1 MEDELAKA
9 LASRLNKQQMQEM
22 SYLNEYFQLGP
33 LLNLAR
39 ERPLLISGLVETYWR
54 TRAEPVLDY
63 VPDLLMRIDLFR
75 RLQDNIK
82 RHELSFVP
90 SMTVFALFMVAP
102 TDVLRSR
109 LDNLE
114 RNAQEKNTAE
124 VQEFIEQCRNTVAVI
139 QEFVSAQERQVGGSG
154 EDNSHLLQSMNLC
167 KKRDGRKCTI
177 SRMENPEAVPIFPNT
192 IHSPNLL
199 SMMDT
204 FWGTEIAA
212 RLSPLIRDPVFLKS
226 PQNMLSLNRQLSW
239 WYQSG
244 RIAFK
249 PLPETDTDSLR
260 IQFHWLKKSKLE
272 PAQLFTDDMDI
283 WEVMEAADIPDSD
296 GRGKGVQGWGRHYF
310 DSYSGLGME
319 TGQIHWLSERFE
331 IEPPSFEMLQLSWD
345 LLRVAAI
352 CGATKPIYSMDEA
365 NGDYDDHDGGYE
377 DSDDDY
383 HNDRRDE
390 GDYDDQYDGGYDGDE
405 MKSQPDMYRDKNYAH
420 LRQWG
425 QGVEAQE
432 VEAQGVEAQGVEAQ
446 EVEGR
451 EVEGREVEGLEDLPI
466 EECSLQ

>member
-1 MEDELAKA
+1 MEKML
-9 LASRLNKQQMQEM
+9 
-22 SYLNEYFQLGP
+22 YLNEYFQLGP

-63 VPDLLMRIDLFR
+63 VPGLWMRIDLFR

-102 TDVLRSR
+102 IDVLRSR

-139 QEFVSAQERQVGGSG
+139 QEFVSAQARQVGGSG
-154 EDNSHLLQSMNLC
+154 EDNSHLLHSMNLC
-167 KKRDGRKCTI
+167 KKRDRRKCSI

-199 SMMDT
+199 SMIDT
-204 FWGTEIAA
+204 FWGTETAA

-249 PLPETDTDSLR
+249 PLRKTNTNSLV

-283 WEVMEAADIPDSD
+283 WEVMEVADIPESD
-296 GRGKGVQGWGRHYF
+296 GRGKGINGWGRHHF

-319 TGQIHWLSERFE
+319 TTL
-331 IEPPSFEMLQLSWD
+331 
-345 LLRVAAI
+345 
-352 CGATKPIYSMDEA
+352 TDEA
-365 NGDYDDHDGGYE
+365 NGDYDDHYGGYE

-383 HNDRRDE
+383 RNGCRDE
-390 GDYDDQYDGGYDGDE
+390 GYYDDQYDGGYDGDE
-405 MKSQPDMYRDKNYAH
+405 MKSQPDMYRDKNYVQ
-420 LRQWG
+420 LRHWG
-425 QGVEAQE
+425 QGVEG
-432 VEAQGVEAQGVEAQ
+432 QGVEGQ
-446 EVEGR
+446 EVEG
-451 EVEGREVEGLEDLPI
+451 EKDLEENDL
-466 EECSLQ
+466 E